1 MSWLEQFVQSTQA
14 QTLELMS
21 RIAHA
26 LHCLVQSGNDT
37 TAATTGTARSLA
49 YQFGAPPSV
58 QEAGDRMI
66 LYPRHM
72 TSMPAIFEATTTPAQ
87 VDPVRLDVLAEL
99 GRLASAGFYANLGES
114 AFRVQLIGLDG
125 RPSAPHTLPPGAT
138 VQLGCMV
145 SEVLILPGQD
155 GPAFYQVYVL

>member
-1 MSWLEQFVQSTQA
+1 MNWLEQFVQQSQA
-14 QTLELMS
+14 ASNEALS

-58 QEAGDRMI
+58 QEAGERAI
-66 LYPRHM
+66 LHPRHM
-72 TSMPAIFEATTTPAQ
+72 SAMPVIFEATTTPEQIGA
-87 VDPVRLDVLAEL
+87 VRLDVLAEL
-99 GRLASAGFYANLGES
+99 GRLASAGFYANLGEN

-125 RPSAPHTLPPGAT
+125 RSSAPHTLPPGAT
-138 VQLGCMV
+138 VQLGCLV
-145 SEVLILPGQD
+145 SEVLILPGED
-155 GPAFYQVYVL
+155 GPAFYQVYAL